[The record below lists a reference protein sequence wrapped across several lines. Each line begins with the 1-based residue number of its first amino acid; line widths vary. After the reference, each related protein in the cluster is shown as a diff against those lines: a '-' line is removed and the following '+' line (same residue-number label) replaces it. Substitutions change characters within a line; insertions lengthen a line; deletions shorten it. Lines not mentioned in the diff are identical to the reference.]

1 MMTSIEEHWNH
12 ISKSMIDKV
21 IDQYQLVEELG
32 RGSYGC
38 LFLGQSMLDNSYVAV
53 KILCKKGLDES
64 QLLLQQL
71 EIDIQSSLKHPYL
84 LGLDHVIQEQDYVF
98 MIMELCDGGDLFEFV
113 VSHPSLNDQVI
124 KSTFCQILDAVEY
137 MHQNHIYHR
146 DIKLENILLQQ
157 DTVCKVADFG
167 LATKERY
174 SLDFGCGST
183 TYLGPEHFS
192 GSQED
197 QCEVEFEPYDAAASD
212 IWSLGILLL
221 ALLFGRNPWQE
232 ATLEDLAFAEF
243 NSNPLSLKTS
253 LFPELSND
261 CLQFLQSVLCVDPL
275 QRTTIQEMKQ
285 QFIQLKT
292 LTVDYN
298 DDDDD
303 DDDEILPLDIHP
315 VQPNKPNKASY
326 DSAIFSQ
333 DGLSWSDMV
342 EEDILLQ
349 QQQCHDGDAVLVDHF
364 HDNDDEDEDYDDD
377 LFIHSQE
384 KESWWL

>member
-1 MMTSIEEHWNH
+1 MSTTEEHWNH
-12 ISKSMIDKV
+12 ISKNMIDKV
-21 IDQYQLVEELG
+21 VDQYQLVEELG

-38 LFLGQSMLDNSYVAV
+38 LFLGQSMVDNAYVAV
-53 KILCKKGLDES
+53 KVLCKKGLDEA
-64 QLLLQQL
+64 QLALQQL
-71 EIDIQSSLKHPYL
+71 EIDIQQSLKHPHL

-113 VSHPSLNDQVI
+113 VNHPSLNDQAI
-124 KSTFCQILDAVEY
+124 RSIFCQILDAVEY
-137 MHQNHIYHR
+137 MHQNQIYHR

-157 DTVCKVADFG
+157 DTICKVADFG

-183 TYLGPEHFS
+183 TYLGPEHFG
-192 GSQED
+192 GSLDECQ
-197 QCEVEFEPYDAAASD
+197 VEFDPYDAAASD

-232 ATLEDLAFAEF
+232 ATQEDLAFAKF
-243 NSNPLSLKTS
+243 SSDPVSLKTS

-275 QRTTIQEMKQ
+275 QRATVQEMKQ

-298 DDDDD
+298 DED
-303 DDDEILPLDIHP
+303 ILPLDIHP
-315 VQPNKPNKASY
+315 VSQNKPNKASY

-342 EEDILLQ
+342 EEDMLLQ
-349 QQQCHDGDAVLVDHF
+349 QQQCHEGDGVLVDHF
-364 HDNDDEDEDYDDD
+364 HDDDEEEEEDDD